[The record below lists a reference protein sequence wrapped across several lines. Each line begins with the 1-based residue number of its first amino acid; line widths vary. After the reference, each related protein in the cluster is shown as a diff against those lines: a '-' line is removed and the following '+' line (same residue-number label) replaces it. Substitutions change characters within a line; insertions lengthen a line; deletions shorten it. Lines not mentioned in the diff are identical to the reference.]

1 MTTARTQVLSLR
13 VQIWVHVFFCTDGV
27 LFCCMACAQC
37 RQLGRVQKKYHSCF
51 LLCWDGYMWAYLC
64 CGGGMRF
71 RAQCERDDVC
81 KHVLTMRR
89 SVCVLCG
96 VHTAGR
102 PLLGMSQS
110 P

>member
-13 VQIWVHVFFCTDGV
+13 VQIWVHVFFCTDSV

-37 RQLGRVQKKYHSCF
+37 RQLGRVQKNITAVSSCVGTVTCGLTCVVVGACVFAHSVNVT
-51 LLCWDGYMWAYLC
+51 A
-64 CGGGMRF
+64 
-71 RAQCERDDVC
+71 C
-81 KHVLTMRR
+81 KDVLTMRR

>member
-1 MTTARTQVLSLR
+1 ML
-13 VQIWVHVFFCTDGV
+13 
-27 LFCCMACAQC
+27 
-37 RQLGRVQKKYHSCF
+37 
-51 LLCWDGYMWAYLC
+51 
-64 CGGGMRF
+64 F